1 MSKLKKIDV
10 LDIDGFGKQLEHHN
24 EHGFVLIDGNDSV
37 YFDYNDAI
45 KIVKFIAD
53 NPKVDYATIM
63 VKGDI
68 EQKIFKKWVK

>member
-1 MSKLKKIDV
+1 M
-10 LDIDGFGKQLEHHN
+10 
-24 EHGFVLIDGNDSV
+24 
-37 YFDYNDAI
+37 

-68 EQKIFKKWVK
+68 EQNIFKKWVK